1 MNKISIAIIDDES
14 LVRLGIKSS
23 VEWENYGYEI
33 VGEADNGQNG
43 LEMIQQQQPDI
54 VLLDICMPV
63 MDGITFVKQASKL
76 YPELVFIMLSQVAA
90 KDMISSAYESGI
102 EFFIQKPINSIEVEN
117 VIKKVVKNLTMQ
129 RTLTEMQSLF
139 MNQMQEILPQ
149 EPSKTVQEDAHIE
162 RVKDILQKLGVIGEI
177 GSKDIVSIVDYM
189 ITNRDTVADATL
201 VELCSKF
208 TDNPKSM
215 EQRIRRTA
223 NSAMVNLAN
232 LGIED
237 YSNDTFIEYS
247 NTLFNFEQ
255 VRREMDYIRG
265 KEPKGGN
272 VKIRNFLNALVSYC
286 YK

>member
-1 MNKISIAIIDDES
+1 MKFYLIDDDQNILNILKLIIKNRNLGEICGTS
-14 LVRLGIKSS
+14 L
-23 VEWENYGYEI
+23 NP
-33 VGEADNGQNG
+33 ADA
-43 LEMIQQQQPDI
+43 LEDLKYVQPDI
-54 VLLDICMPV
+54 VIVDLLMPI
-63 MDGITFVKQASKL
+63 MDGISFVKKAAPL
-76 YPELVFIMLSQVAA
+76 YPNIAFIMLSQVAA

-117 VIKKVVKNLTMQ
+117 VIRNVSQKLSMQ
-129 RTLTEMQSLF
+129 RAIGEMQNLF
-139 MNQMQEILPQ
+139 LNQMQQLNPQ
-149 EPSKTVQEDAHIE
+149 DSQTEGSQNTHIE
-162 RVKDILQKLGVIGEI
+162 KTQDILQKLGIIGEI
-177 GSKDIVSIVDYM
+177 GSKDIINIVDYM
-189 ITNRDTVADATL
+189 ITHRDTVADATL
-201 VELCSKF
+201 TELCSHF
-208 TDNPKSM
+208 SDNPKSM

-223 NSAMVNLAN
+223 NTAMVNLAN

-265 KEPKGGN
+265 KVEKGGN